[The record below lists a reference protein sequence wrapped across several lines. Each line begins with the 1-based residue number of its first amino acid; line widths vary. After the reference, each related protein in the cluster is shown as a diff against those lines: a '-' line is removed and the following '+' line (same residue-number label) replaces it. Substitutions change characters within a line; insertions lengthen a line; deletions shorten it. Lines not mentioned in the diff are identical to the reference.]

1 MKDTRRQ
8 RRIKRMTGA
17 RISLE
22 QRIQAMD
29 LCPEGLRILEDA
41 EYTRIT
47 AKLMEGKYHEH

>member
-22 QRIQAMD
+22 QRIQARD

-47 AKLMEGKYHEH
+47 AKLMEGK